1 MNIQNIALGAMAT
14 MMVACAQPTQNNNE
28 KCCGDKASCSERI
41 GLCCKAF
48 GEATVDGKT
57 VKLYTLKNDSTKMVA
72 QLTNLG
78 AKLVTLYTPDKEGKL
93 GDVVCGYAT
102 AAEYAECDNKAGKGE
117 SFFGA
122 TIGRYGN
129 RISEG
134 KFTID
139 GVEYQVDQNERTNS
153 LHGGHRGYYS
163 QVFDANQIDEKTIE
177 FTYKSAD
184 GEMGYPG
191 NLDVKVTYTLCDCG
205 SIKIA
210 YEATTDKPTVVNL
223 TNHSFFNL
231 AGEGDST
238 ICDEQIQIIANQI
251 TPVDRRLIPTGEFMD
266 VENTP
271 FDLRELTVIG
281 DKINEEHEQ
290 IKLGGGFDHNWV
302 LSGEAD
308 ETTGLRVAAKVVDPQ
323 SGRIMTVLTN
333 EPGIQFYAGNF
344 MNGTQKGK
352 TGVMYPYR
360 SALCLET
367 QHFPDS
373 PNHDNFPS
381 TLVRP
386 GETYTSICVY
396 KFETVAE

>member
-1 MNIQNIALGAMAT
+1 MKLQKLAFGAIAAAMVA
-14 MMVACAQPTQNNNE
+14 ACAQPAKE
-28 KCCGDKASCSERI
+28 ECCNKI
-41 GLCCKAF
+41 GLCCKQF
-48 GEATVDGKT
+48 GEAVVNGDT
-57 VKLYTLKNDSTKMVA
+57 VKLFTLRNDSTGMVA
-72 QLTNLG
+72 QLTNIG
-78 AKLVTLYTPDKEGKL
+78 AKLVSLYTADKNGEM

-102 AAEYAECDNKAGKGE
+102 AAEYAACDNAAGKGE
-117 SFFGA
+117 PFYGA

-129 RISEG
+129 RIAAG
-134 KFTID
+134 KFSID
-139 GVEYQVDQNERTNS
+139 GVEYQIDVNENGKNS
-153 LHGGHRGYYS
+153 LHGGHLGYYS
-163 QVFDANQIDEKTIE
+163 VMFKANQIDNKTIE
-177 FTYKSAD
+177 FTYTSPD

-231 AGEGDST
+231 AGEGDTT
-238 ICDEQIQIIANQI
+238 ICDEQIQIFADNI
-251 TPVDRRLIPTGEFMD
+251 TPVDGDLIPTGEFMP

-302 LSGEAD
+302 LSSEIN
-308 ETTGLRVAAKVVDPQ
+308 EETGLRVAAKVVDPQ
-323 SGRIMTVLTN
+323 SGRVMTVLTN

-344 MNGTQKGK
+344 MNGSQVGK
-352 TGVMYPYR
+352 CGKPAPYR

-381 TLVRP
+381 TVLRP
-386 GETYTSICVY
+386 GEKYTSVCVY
-396 KFETVAE
+396 KFGVEK